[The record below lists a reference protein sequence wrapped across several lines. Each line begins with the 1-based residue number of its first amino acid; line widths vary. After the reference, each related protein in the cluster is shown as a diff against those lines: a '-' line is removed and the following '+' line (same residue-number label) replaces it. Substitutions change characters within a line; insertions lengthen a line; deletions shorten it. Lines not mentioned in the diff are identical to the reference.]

1 MKVVILA
8 GGKGTRIAEETEVL
22 PKPMIEIGGKPIIW
36 HIMKSYAQYGFNDFI
51 ICLGVKGYIIKEYF
65 YHYFMHMSD
74 VTIDLSNNK
83 TTVHSTSSE
92 SWKIT
97 LVDTGLETMTGS
109 RLRRVKKYIG
119 DETFM
124 LTYGD
129 GLSDINMKELL
140 AFHRKHKKKATLS
153 AIQNA
158 GRFGVVNIASSG
170 QVSSFLE
177 KPKGESA
184 WINGGFFIL
193 EPTVFDLIGN
203 DDTVVWENEPLEELS
218 KQGELCAY
226 RHEGFWACM
235 DTLRDKTSLEA
246 IWQSGKVPWKVW

>member
-1 MKVVILA
+1 
-8 GGKGTRIAEETEVL
+8 
-22 PKPMIEIGGKPIIW
+22 
-36 HIMKSYAQYGFNDFI
+36 
-51 ICLGVKGYIIKEYF
+51 
-65 YHYFMHMSD
+65 
-74 VTIDLSNNK
+74 
-83 TTVHSTSSE
+83 
-92 SWKIT
+92 
-97 LVDTGLETMTGS
+97 
-109 RLRRVKKYIG
+109 
-119 DETFM
+119 M

-140 AFHRKHKKKATLS
+140 AFHRKNKKKATLS